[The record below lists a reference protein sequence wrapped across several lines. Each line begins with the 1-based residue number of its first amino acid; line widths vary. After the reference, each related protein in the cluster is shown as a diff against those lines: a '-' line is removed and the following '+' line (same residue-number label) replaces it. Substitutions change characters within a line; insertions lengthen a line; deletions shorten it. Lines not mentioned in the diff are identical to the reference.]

1 MIDLKFGK
9 YGIKTADKLNIVL
22 YQNVPV
28 TKENSPNFGT
38 VNEKTLG
45 YYSNLEHAL
54 NAYVKVAVQDENYV
68 ATDVT
73 EVLNMLKAIRQ
84 EIKEV
89 THNA

>member
-22 YQNVPV
+22 YQNIPV
-28 TKENSPNFGT
+28 TKENSPNYGT
-38 VNEKTLG
+38 FREKVLG

-54 NAYVKVAVQDENYV
+54 NAYVKVAVQDEDYV
-68 ATDVT
+68 ATNVT
-73 EVLNMLKAIRQ
+73 EVLNMLESIKQ

-89 THNA
+89 HI